1 MMEENPN
8 YTKDTETALDRI
20 RASFFDES
28 DTPDLGLSEAELA
41 QKGELVTAHANR
53 TQGKSLEQTVKLLIA
68 RYGLSRS
75 TAYQRCRD
83 AAVLFADVT
92 RTHKEGERQ
101 IVYEM
106 AQKVYRNAAKLGDT
120 KGMNGA
126 IANMIKL
133 KGLDKDD
140 TTALTPEILGSKNYY
155 LTVHV
160 GEGNGQQKTIDLG
173 KLESLDAGTYAEVLQ
188 AVEQSDLPLSGMQ
201 KLLLEAKE
209 KGEEEDEDE
218 STAG

>member
-1 MMEENPN
+1 MEENPN
-8 YTKDTETALDRI
+8 YTKETETALDRI

-28 DTPDLGLSEAELA
+28 EEPDARLSEAELE
-41 QKGELVTAHANR
+41 QKGQLVCAHANR
-53 TQGKSLEQTVKLLIA
+53 TQGKSLEKTVKLLIS
-68 RYGLSRS
+68 RYGIART
-75 TAYQRCRD
+75 TAYRRCRD
-83 AAVLFADVT
+83 ASVLFADVT

-106 AQKVYRNAAKLGDT
+106 AQRAYRDAAKLGDP

-140 TTALTPEILGSKNYY
+140 TTALTPEVLGSKNYY

-160 GEGNGQQKTIDLG
+160 GEGGGKQKTIDLG

-209 KGEEEDEDE
+209 KGEEEDDDE